1 MQYNIMQSGTLFKQW
16 TSVYSLDPLF
26 TRLYRSIS
34 LYCSLAIYLHI
45 SFSVTSSK
53 VDDKLIAQ
61 GLLELL
67 HVEFLLCGYSVVER
81 KGGIVYVLCLSKGL
95 TVISHVSRITKPLLQ
110 KQRKTIVITLT
121 WKKSCEQQWSFP
133 LGGGQKL
140 LGIPAQ
146 PQWVHLLFIIR
157 KRIVQRKA
165 AVTPGKGRDSL
176 KMHFC

>member
-61 GLLELL
+61 GLL

-121 WKKSCEQQWSFP
+121 WKKSCEHCPP

>member
-61 GLLELL
+61 GLL

-146 PQWVHLLFIIR
+146 PQWVHLLFVIR